1 MVRCEDRC
9 VKRGSGK
16 EYLKQPGGR
25 VEARSL
31 HMTRL
36 AYFFIGGIGMGG
48 LRRTARPF
56 VAGSTEEHPEFLRRD
71 AVRVRYRR
79 GHA

>member
-1 MVRCEDRC
+1 
-9 VKRGSGK
+9 
-16 EYLKQPGGR
+16 
-25 VEARSL
+25 
-31 HMTRL
+31 MTRL